1 MFRMNFA
8 RPLGLVLLFALLLA
22 STTGCG
28 PAESSAATLW
38 RGTMDTLANGA
49 VLVSNPAEGMW
60 DEGTAWSVIEEI
72 RIGTLEGDGPDMFGN
87 VGSLEVDD
95 EGRIYVYDS
104 QANEL
109 RVFGPTGEHVRT
121 IGRQGGG
128 PGEFESVIGMA
139 WGPEGRLWL
148 VDPGNARISLFDTT
162 GTYLTSHRTIG
173 NIIISPWPGGFD
185 RAGSFYNYGIDTE
198 ADPEDRMV
206 LVRYDESMEPADTI
220 RLPRREG
227 EGEFFTLRSEN
238 SMMQS
243 TVPFTGGF
251 RWRFVPQP
259 QIWFANLSEY
269 RIYQRA
275 LAGDTVRVISR
286 EYSHLPVTEADIAA
300 AVERLDWFTRQGGK
314 IDRSRFPSTKP
325 ALNTFFS
332 DDDGR
337 MWVSPVTS
345 EEDRG
350 RVWDVFDPEGR
361 YLGQIT
367 LPFVLERYPTPLFR
381 NRMIYGV
388 TEDELEVPYVVRA
401 RIEVP

>member
-1 MFRMNFA
+1 
-8 RPLGLVLLFALLLA
+8 
-22 STTGCG
+22 
-28 PAESSAATLW
+28 
-38 RGTMDTLANGA
+38 
-49 VLVSNPAEGMW
+49 
-60 DEGTAWSVIEEI
+60 
-72 RIGTLEGDGPDMFGN
+72 
-87 VGSLEVDD
+87 
-95 EGRIYVYDS
+95 
-104 QANEL
+104 
-109 RVFGPTGEHVRT
+109 
-121 IGRQGGG
+121 
-128 PGEFESVIGMA
+128 
-139 WGPEGRLWL
+139 
-148 VDPGNARISLFDTT
+148 
-162 GTYLTSHRTIG
+162 
-173 NIIISPWPGGFD
+173 
-185 RAGSFYNYGIDTE
+185 
-198 ADPEDRMV
+198 MV
-206 LVRYDESMEPADTI
+206 LVRYDELMEPADTI

-243 TVPFTGGF
+243 RIPFTAGF
-251 RWRFVPQP
+251 QWRFVPQP

-345 EEDRG
+345 AEDHG
-350 RVWDVFDPEGR
+350 RVWDVFDPDGR
-361 YLGQIT
+361 YLGQIV

-381 NRMIYGV
+381 NGMIYGV

-401 RIEVP
+401 RVEAG